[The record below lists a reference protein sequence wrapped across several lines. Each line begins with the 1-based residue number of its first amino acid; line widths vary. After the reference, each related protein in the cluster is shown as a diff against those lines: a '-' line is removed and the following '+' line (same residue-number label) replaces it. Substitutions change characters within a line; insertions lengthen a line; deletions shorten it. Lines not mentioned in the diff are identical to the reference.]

1 MTNMLSNRKFCVALL
16 TGITLM
22 STACSKEP
30 TGVSANMTVYN
41 HMVTGVASY
50 GVKLSTGAAIDA
62 GFVAPGEGGGA
73 VICCL
78 TLPLVW
84 TPNLTAT
91 VKKNVFDKDRN
102 TVSTFKT
109 VPVPRYASPPPGR
122 FVVHFLV
129 DGNIKVFATRYLLG
143 HAKYPLRGQE
153 AELIPGTPIEIIW
166 K

>member
-1 MTNMLSNRKFCVALL
+1 MTKMLSNRKLFIALL

-30 TGVSANMTVYN
+30 AGVSANMTVYN

-50 GVKLSTGAAIDA
+50 GVELSTGSSIDA
-62 GFVAPGEGGGA
+62 GYVAPGEGGGA
-73 VICCL
+73 ITCCL

-91 VKKNVFDKDRN
+91 IKKNLFDKDGKL
-102 TVSTFKT
+102 VATFKT
-109 VPVPRYASPPPGR
+109 VPVPKYASPPPAQ
-122 FVVHFLV
+122 FVVHFLFN
-129 DGNIKVFATRYLLG
+129 GNVKVFATEYSLHHG
-143 HAKYPLRGQE
+143 KYPLRGKE
-153 AELIPGTPIEIIW
+153 AELIPGTPIEIHW